1 MESTAVCSW
10 LITIFFFFL
19 NEPGFLLFHLE
30 TLPVQLPKNL
40 EITVVHVDPGESGHV
55 EFNNLVGD
63 Y

>member
-1 MESTAVCSW
+1 MFMAYHY
-10 LITIFFFFL
+10 FFFFL